1 MVKHTL
7 YKASEKAKLLAYI
20 GLCRPHVEY
29 AAAVWDPNLEYIHI
43 AHDIEMIQ
51 HNNAARFI
59 AGLEDRDSIT
69 PALENLYLETL
80 AARHG
85 KTRHYLLLNLLTNKE
100 NHNSLINIYE
110 DLMDTSTTNLPTTT
124 VAARGDP
131 TLYMLKHQHPTQ
143 YVY

>member
-1 MVKHTL
+1 
-7 YKASEKAKLLAYI
+7 
-20 GLCRPHVEY
+20 
-29 AAAVWDPNLEYIHI
+29 
-43 AHDIEMIQ
+43 MIQ

-69 PALENLYLETL
+69 PALENLDLETL
-80 AARHG
+80 AARRG

-143 YVY
+143 YV